1 MNKWVLGARVK
12 TLPAAVAPV
21 LVGTSFAPK
30 INWLNAGLALIV
42 SLFLQIAVNFSND
55 YSDGVRGTDANRV
68 GPTRLVAS
76 GLASA
81 KAVRTAAFTSFATAC
96 IAGTLLS
103 LNTTLWLILVGLI
116 SVLAA
121 WGYTG
126 GKNPYGYL
134 GFGEISV
141 FIFFGLVAT
150 IGSYYVQTQEI
161 NWQIVLLSIPI
172 GSLSCAILVI
182 NNLRDRPLDEIAGK
196 QTLAVKLGDRK
207 TRFFY
212 GFLLLITQLSVLLAI
227 SIDLQIA
234 IAMICLPLAYIVLI
248 QVLRGAKGKELILVL
263 GKTARVQLITAVL
276 ISLALVI

>member
-1 MNKWVLGARVK
+1 LNKWILGARVK

-21 LVGTSFAPK
+21 LVGTSFSTK
-30 INWLNAGLALIV
+30 INWVNAFLALVV

-55 YSDGVRGTDANRV
+55 YSDGVRGTDTNRV

-81 KAVRTAAFTSFATAC
+81 KAVRIAAFISFSIAC

-103 LNTTLWLILVGLI
+103 LNTTLWLILVGII

-126 GKNPYGYL
+126 GKRPYGYL
-134 GFGEISV
+134 GFGEFSV
-141 FIFFGLVAT
+141 FVFFGLVAT
-150 IGSYYVQTQEI
+150 IGSYYVQTQQV
-161 NWQIVLLSIPI
+161 NWQIVLLSSPI

-182 NNLRDRPLDEIAGK
+182 NNLRDRPLDEMAGK
-196 QTLAVKLGDRK
+196 QTLAVKLGDQR

-212 GFLLLITQLSVLLAI
+212 GFLLLITQASVVLAV
-227 SIDLQIA
+227 SIDKQIA
-234 IAMICLPLAYIVLI
+234 LTLICLPLVYKVLM
-248 QVLRGAKGKELILVL
+248 QVLRGAKAEELIAVL
-263 GKTARVQLITAVL
+263 GKTTRVQLMIAVL
-276 ISLALVI
+276 VSLALLI

>member
-1 MNKWVLGARVK
+1 MNKWILGARVR

-21 LVGTSFAPK
+21 LVGTSFAAK
-30 INWLNAGLALIV
+30 INWTNALLALVV

-55 YSDGVRGTDANRV
+55 YSDGIRGTDTNRV

-81 KAVRTAAFTSFATAC
+81 RAVQTASFISFAIAC

-103 LNTTLWLILVGLI
+103 LNTTLWLILVGI
-116 SVLAA
+116 FSVLAA

-126 GKNPYGYL
+126 GKRPYGYL
-134 GFGEISV
+134 GFGEFSV

-150 IGSYYVQTQEI
+150 IGSYYVQTKLI
-161 NWQIVLLSIPI
+161 NWQIILLSIPI
-172 GSLSCAILVI
+172 GFLSCAILVI

-196 QTLAVKLGDRK
+196 LTSAVRFGDKR
-207 TRFFY
+207 TRYFY
-212 GFLLLITQLSVLLAI
+212 LFLLIITQLSVVIAVR
-227 SIDLQIA
+227 IDKQIA
-234 IAMICLPLAYIVLI
+234 LTLICLPLVYNVLM
-248 QVLRGAKGKELILVL
+248 QVLRGAKGEELIVVL

-276 ISLALVI
+276 ISLALLI

>member
-1 MNKWVLGARVK
+1 MNKWILGARVK

-21 LVGTSFAPK
+21 LVGTSFSTK
-30 INWLNAGLALIV
+30 INWVNAFLALVV

-55 YSDGVRGTDANRV
+55 YSDGVRGTDTNRV

-81 KAVRTAAFTSFATAC
+81 KAVRIAAFISFSIAC

-103 LNTTLWLILVGLI
+103 LNTTLWLILVGII

-126 GKNPYGYL
+126 GKRPYGYL
-134 GFGEISV
+134 GFGEFSV
-141 FIFFGLVAT
+141 FVFFGLVAT
-150 IGSYYVQTQEI
+150 IGSYYVQTEQV

-182 NNLRDRPLDEIAGK
+182 NNLRDRPLDEMAGK
-196 QTLAVKLGDRK
+196 QTLAVKLGDQR

-212 GFLLLITQLSVLLAI
+212 GFLLLITQVSVLLAV
-227 SIDLQIA
+227 SIDKQIA
-234 IAMICLPLAYIVLI
+234 LTLICLPLVYNVLM
-248 QVLRGAKGKELILVL
+248 QVLRGAKAEELIAVL
-263 GKTARVQLITAVL
+263 GKTTRVQLMIAVL
-276 ISLALVI
+276 VSLALLI

>member
-1 MNKWVLGARVK
+1 LNKWVIGARVK

-21 LVGTSFAPK
+21 LVGTSFAPE
-30 INWLNAGLALIV
+30 INWINGGLALIV
-42 SLFLQIAVNFSND
+42 SLSLQIAVNFSND
-55 YSDGVRGTDANRV
+55 YSDGIRGTDANRV

-81 KAVRTAAFTSFATAC
+81 KVVRTAAFISFATAC

-126 GKNPYGYL
+126 GKKPYGYL
-134 GFGEISV
+134 GFGEFSV

-150 IGSYYVQTQEI
+150 IGSYYVQTQQM

-196 QTLAVKLGDRK
+196 QTLAVKLGDQK

-212 GFLLLITQLSVLLAI
+212 GLLLLITQLSVLLAI
-227 SIDLQIA
+227 SINGQIA
-234 IAMICLPLAYIVLI
+234 LVMICLPLVYKVLM
-248 QVLRGAKGKELILVL
+248 QVLRGAKGEELIAVL

-276 ISLALVI
+276 ISLALLI

>member
-21 LVGTSFAPK
+21 LVGTSFAPR
-30 INWLNAGLALIV
+30 INWLNAGLALTV

-234 IAMICLPLAYIVLI
+234 IAMICLPLAYKVLI
-248 QVLRGAKGKELILVL
+248 QVLRGAKGEELIFVL

>member
-1 MNKWVLGARVK
+1 LNKWVLGARVK

-30 INWLNAGLALIV
+30 INWINAGLALIV

-55 YSDGVRGTDANRV
+55 YSDGIRGTDANRV

-81 KAVRTAAFTSFATAC
+81 KAVRRAAFISFATAC

-103 LNTTLWLILVGLI
+103 LNTSLWLILVGVI

-126 GKNPYGYL
+126 GKKPYGYL
-134 GFGEISV
+134 GFGEFSV
-141 FIFFGLVAT
+141 FVFFGLVAT
-150 IGSYYVQTQEI
+150 IGSYYVQTLQI
-161 NWQIVLLSIPI
+161 NWEIVLLSVPI

-182 NNLRDRPLDEIAGK
+182 NNLRDRPLDEISGK
-196 QTLAVKLGDRK
+196 RTLAVKLGDQK
-207 TRFFY
+207 TRYFY
-212 GFLLLITQLSVLLAI
+212 GFLLLITQLTLLLAI
-227 SIDLQIA
+227 SINRQIA
-234 IAMICLPLAYIVLI
+234 FVVICLPLVYQVLR
-248 QVLRGAKGKELILVL
+248 QVLRGAKGEELIAVL
-263 GKTARVQLITAVL
+263 GRTARVQLITAVL
-276 ISLALVI
+276 ISLALLI